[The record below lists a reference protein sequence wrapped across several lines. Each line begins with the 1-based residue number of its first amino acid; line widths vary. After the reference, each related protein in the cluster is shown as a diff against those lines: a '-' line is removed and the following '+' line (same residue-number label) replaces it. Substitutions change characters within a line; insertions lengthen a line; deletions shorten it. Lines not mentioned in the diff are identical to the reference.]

1 MNPVN
6 ALLGGPLGDLFLRPW
21 YDRVALNFVLNAY
34 MPVSSAWAAARGAGG
49 PEDFF
54 IRLGEQRDRFLGL
67 DSALQKIRIL
77 EHLYQQ
83 ALADWQDAFFAD
95 AQPVDIRRIQAVHSK
110 AANNLMSARSRFIAE
125 HSRKALP
132 KVRFAVESPDVVGN
146 AHDGR
151 LNDLTNAYSLTN
163 SVDDVKLSTS
173 VERGGR
179 VMRWLTYPAGTDK
192 PSEPGWARV
201 DEDREQEP
209 CGTLIFCH
217 GIAMEREFWKAH
229 YDPTD
234 RMMSPTR
241 SHWHGLRVV
250 RPDGPWHGR
259 RMVDNRWGG
268 EPILSRGPGGML
280 DYLEA
285 HVREV
290 GLLVQWARATYGGPV
305 AIGGV
310 SLGALT
316 SQVVASHAK
325 NWPQAARPDAL
336 LLLTATDSLLHAGL
350 TGAMATGTGLD
361 QKIFEAGWSNELA
374 ETYRPLLDPS
384 DETGLDPADM
394 VAVLGRT
401 DDVVPYQAGLDLMA
415 RWQVPDDNVFHWKGG
430 HFSASMSILRDQGPL
445 DRLKAILSRQGR

>member
-6 ALLGGPLGDLFLRPW
+6 ALLGGPVGDLVLRPW

-49 PEDFF
+49 RDDFF
-54 IRLGEQRDRFLGL
+54 DRLGEHRAKFWGL
-67 DSALQKIRIL
+67 DAALNRMRIL

-83 ALADWQDAFFAD
+83 ALTDWHDGFFGNAPTGD
-95 AQPVDIRRIQAVHSK
+95 LVRLQAGHSN
-110 AANNLMSARSRFIAE
+110 AANKLMGARSRFVAE
-125 HSRKALP
+125 HSHRALP
-132 KVRFAVESPDVVGN
+132 KVRFAIDSPQSVNSDHGPRLADVEQ
-146 AHDGR
+146 AYA
-151 LNDLTNAYSLTN
+151 LNTDLAE
-163 SVDDVKLSTS
+163 VKSS
-173 VERGGR
+173 HPVERGDR
-179 VMRWLTYPAGTDK
+179 VMHWLTYPAGTNK
-192 PSEPGWARV
+192 AGEPGWARV
-201 DEDREQEP
+201 DEDRDQEP
-209 CGTLIFCH
+209 CGTLVFCH

-234 RMMSPTR
+234 HMMTPAR

-259 RMVDNRWGG
+259 RMIDNRWGG

-290 GLLVQWARATYGGPV
+290 GLLVRWARATYGGPV
-305 AIGGV
+305 AVGGV

-325 NWPQAARPDAL
+325 NWPEEARPDAL

-361 QKIFEAGWSNELA
+361 QKLYEAGWTDDLA
-374 ETYRPLLDPS
+374 ESYGPLLDPS
-384 DETGLDPADM
+384 DDHALDPAN
-394 VAVLGRT
+394 VIAILGRT

-415 RWQVPDDNVFHWKGG
+415 RWHVPDDNVFHWNGG
-430 HFSASMSILRDQGPL
+430 HFSTSMSVLRDQSPL
-445 DRLKAILSRQGR
+445 DRLKAILSRLN